1 MDSLAGKGKS
11 VGLGSTHGVSIN
23 EKRYIFGASKLLQI
37 ERVSVQ

>member
-1 MDSLAGKGKS
+1 MDLILQ
-11 VGLGSTHGVSIN
+11 VVSIN